1 VSALRGLDG
10 PGAAVRL
17 SWPRQV
23 WRNVQRSF
31 ETLTRP
37 PRRHVPWPSAAS
49 VALGAALTAVAV
61 LAAMIGLDGWV
72 SAYAPHLPASLI
84 EAARLFT
91 ELGKSGWFLWPIGL
105 ALVVVA
111 MLDTPAVP
119 RFVRLVLAAWAVRLG
134 FVFAAIA
141 APGLFVN
148 IVKRVI
154 GRARPFVEGSDT
166 WAFTPFGWQ
175 AAYASLPSG
184 HATTAFA
191 ALVAIGALFP
201 QARAPMWIYAVLI
214 ALSRVIVS
222 AHYPSD
228 VLAGAVVGA
237 AGALIVRHWFAARRL
252 AFRVAADGSVVAMPG
267 PSAGRIIKAVARWRR
282 AD

>member
-1 VSALRGLDG
+1 M
-10 PGAAVRL
+10 
-17 SWPRQV
+17 
-23 WRNVQRSF
+23 
-31 ETLTRP
+31 RP
-37 PRRHVPWPSAAS
+37 PRCRVPWPPPARL
-49 VALGAALTAVAV
+49 ALGAVLTAAV
-61 LAAMIGLDGWV
+61 ILAAMVGLDSWA
-72 SAYAPHLPASLI
+72 SNAAPHLPGSLL

-91 ELGKSGWFLWPIGL
+91 ELGKSGWFLWPIGIVL
-105 ALVVVA
+105 LVMAMFDTLVA
-111 MLDTPAVP
+111 P
-119 RFVRLVLAAWAVRLG
+119 RFARLVLAAWAVRLG

-141 APGLFVN
+141 VPGLFVN
-148 IVKRVI
+148 VVKRVV
-154 GRARPFVEGSDT
+154 GRARPFVEGTDI

-201 QARAPMWIYAVLI
+201 RARAPMWIYAVLI
-214 ALSRVIVS
+214 ALSRVVVS

-237 AGALIVRHWFAARRL
+237 AGALIVRHWFATRRL
-252 AFRVAADGSVVAMPG
+252 AFRVTADGAVVAMPG
-267 PSAGRIIKAVARWRR
+267 PSARRIVKAVARWRR